1 VSKTENDNNLSFEE
15 GLDKLEAIVEEM
27 ESGDL
32 KLDAL
37 VDRYEEGSKLLVQ
50 CDKKISEAE
59 MKIEIL
65 RNKDASDPQFKD
77 FDPDSED

>member
-1 VSKTENDNNLSFEE
+1 VSKTENNNTLSFEE

-59 MKIEIL
+59 IKIEVL

>member
-1 VSKTENDNNLSFEE
+1 MSKTENDKDISFEE

-27 ESGDL
+27 EDGDL

-37 VDRYEEGSKLLVQ
+37 VKRYEEGSKLLVQ

-65 RNKDASDPQFKD
+65 RNKDTSNPQFDD
-77 FDPDSED
+77 FDPDSEA

>member
-1 VSKTENDNNLSFEE
+1 DNNLSFEE

>member
-1 VSKTENDNNLSFEE
+1 MSKTENNNNLSFEE

>member
-1 VSKTENDNNLSFEE
+1 MSKTENDNNLSFEE

>member
-1 VSKTENDNNLSFEE
+1 MSKTENNNTLSFEE

-37 VDRYEEGSKLLVQ
+37 VDRYEEGSKLLIQ

-59 MKIEIL
+59 MQIEIL

>member
-1 VSKTENDNNLSFEE
+1 MSKTENDNNLSFEE

-77 FDPDSED
+77 FDPNSED

>member
-1 VSKTENDNNLSFEE
+1 MSKKDNGNALSFEE
-15 GLDKLEAIVEEM
+15 GLDKLEAIVDEM
-27 ESGDL
+27 ENGDL

-37 VDRYEEGSKLLVQ
+37 VKRYEEGSKLLVQ

-65 RNKDASDPQFKD
+65 RNQDASEPQFEN

>member
-1 VSKTENDNNLSFEE
+1 VSKKENENALSFEE
-15 GLDKLEAIVEEM
+15 GLDKLEAIVDEM
-27 ESGDL
+27 ENGDL

-37 VDRYEEGSKLLVQ
+37 VKRYEEGSKLLVQ

-65 RNKDASDPQFKD
+65 RNQDASEPQFEN

>member
-1 VSKTENDNNLSFEE
+1 MSKTENDNNLSFEE
-15 GLDKLEAIVEEM
+15 GFDKLEAIVEEM

>member
-1 VSKTENDNNLSFEE
+1 MSKTENNNTLSFEE

>member
-1 VSKTENDNNLSFEE
+1 MSKTENDNNLSFEE

-32 KLDAL
+32 KLDVL

>member
-1 VSKTENDNNLSFEE
+1 MSKTENNNTLSFEE

-77 FDPDSED
+77 FDPDSEN

>member
-1 VSKTENDNNLSFEE
+1 MSKKENENALSFEE
-15 GLDKLEAIVEEM
+15 GLDKLEAIVDEM
-27 ESGDL
+27 ENGDL

-37 VDRYEEGSKLLVQ
+37 VKRYEEGSKLLVQ

-65 RNKDASDPQFKD
+65 RNQDASEPQFEN